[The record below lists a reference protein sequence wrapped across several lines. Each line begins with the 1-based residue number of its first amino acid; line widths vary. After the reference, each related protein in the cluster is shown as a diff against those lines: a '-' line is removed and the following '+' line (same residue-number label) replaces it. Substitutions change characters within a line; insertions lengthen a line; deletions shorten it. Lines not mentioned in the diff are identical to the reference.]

1 MLNHVIIFSNKS
13 LRRIFTNLILYKI
26 RYSMLENKKN
36 PVFIG
41 VEEGFEFKAGIEK

>member
-1 MLNHVIIFSNKS
+1 MLSFFSNKS
-13 LRRIFTNLILYKI
+13 LRRIFANIRLYKI

-41 VEEGFEFKAGIEK
+41 SGEEFELKTGIQ

>member
-1 MLNHVIIFSNKS
+1 MLNHVIVFSNKS
-13 LRRIFTNLILYKI
+13 LRLIFATHRLYKI

-41 VEEGFEFKAGIEK
+41 SEEGFELKTGIEK

>member
-1 MLNHVIIFSNKS
+1 MLNHVIVFYNKS
-13 LRRIFTNLILYKI
+13 LRRIFANLRLHKI

-41 VEEGFEFKAGIEK
+41 AREVFEFKAGIEK

>member
-1 MLNHVIIFSNKS
+1 MLNHVIVFSNKS
-13 LRRIFTNLILYKI
+13 LRPTFANLRLFKI

-41 VEEGFEFKAGIEK
+41 AGEGFEFKAGIEK

>member
-1 MLNHVIIFSNKS
+1 MLNHVIVSSNKS
-13 LRRIFTNLILYKI
+13 LRRIFTILRLYKI

-41 VEEGFEFKAGIEK
+41 VYSGFEFKTETEL

>member
-1 MLNHVIIFSNKS
+1 MLNHVIVFFNKLPRHIFAN
-13 LRRIFTNLILYKI
+13 LRLYKI

-41 VEEGFEFKAGIEK
+41 AREGFEFKTGIEK

>member
-1 MLNHVIIFSNKS
+1 MLNHVIVFSNKS
-13 LRRIFTNLILYKI
+13 LRCIFTALRLYKI

-41 VEEGFEFKAGIEK
+41 SGEEFELKTGIKK